1 MPFCARPLCAAGC
14 FRAYTAHSRCRCGV
28 HLFPQRE
35 PLPPHFP
42 HNSTGQ
48 TRHEPHSFFSQ
59 KHQMKNPFPRL
70 CLPQPSY
77 PRRKVPLMPAPE
89 SSSHT
94 LAGAFPP
101 APVATISPL
110 SLTFCFCLL
119 ILCSNIKGGIV
130 MKNFALTL
138 ALLSA
143 AVLSPAATPSPGYRC
158 GRIHIATQIHSLE
171 HTIPVVIRRKQA
183 PHSRHKRINNVPR
196 RSYG

>member
-1 MPFCARPLCAAGC
+1 
-14 FRAYTAHSRCRCGV
+14 
-28 HLFPQRE
+28 
-35 PLPPHFP
+35 
-42 HNSTGQ
+42 
-48 TRHEPHSFFSQ
+48 
-59 KHQMKNPFPRL
+59 MKNPFPRL
-70 CLPQPSY
+70 CLPQPSYPRRKVPLMPAPEKFLSY

-143 AVLSPAATPSPGYRC
+143 AVLSPAATPSPARC
-158 GRIHIATQIHSLE
+158 RHAAGSCRPFPRARCRHAADCLRPGRSCRAACRFLGRFFRGAK
-171 HTIPVVIRRKQA
+171 PA
-183 PHSRHKRINNVPR
+183 RHDCPCPGTKSP
-196 RSYG
+196 

>member
-28 HLFPQRE
+28 HSFPQRE

-143 AVLSPAATPSPGYRC
+143 AVLSPAATPSPAHRLPLS
-158 GRIHIATQIHSLE
+158 R
-171 HTIPVVIRRKQA
+171 PVLPRRKTRA
-183 PHSRHKRINNVPR
+183 A
-196 RSYG
+196 